1 MKSTIRPILFLAAA
15 ALVLPLAGCR
25 KDNDRVTIVLDWTV
39 NTNHTGIYVAR
50 DLGYFADEGLDVK
63 IEFPPETGAASMVLA
78 GQAEFLVSYQE
89 EVTLARAS
97 GKDLVALAAVIQH
110 NTSGFA
116 SRKKEGIT
124 RPRDFEGKTYGG
136 WGSPMEEAVLK
147 ALMTKDGADF
157 SRLKIVPVGTMDF
170 FAATASGIDFTWI
183 FEGWD
188 GIMAGIKGIDIN
200 FIPLGTMEKA
210 LDYYT
215 PVIASTDRYV
225 KGHPEIASKFMRAL
239 SRGYEFAAA
248 HPDRAAEILL
258 KNAPELDKEL
268 VQKSQRWLADKY
280 RADAPYWGGMK
291 ESVWNDFASWMKGY
305 GLLSGDA
312 DMSRAFTNEFLPGA
326 GEGRK

>member
-1 MKSTIRPILFLAAA
+1 MKTAIRPFLILAAA
-15 ALVLPLAGCR
+15 ALVLPLSGCR

-39 NTNHTGIYVAR
+39 NTNHTGIYAAR
-50 DLGYFADEGLDVK
+50 DLGYFSDEGLDVD

-89 EVTLARAS
+89 EVTMARAS
-97 GKDLVALAAVIQH
+97 GKDLLALAAVIQH

-116 SRKKEGIT
+116 SRKKANIS
-124 RPRDFEGKTYGG
+124 RPRDFAGKTYGG

-147 ALMTKDGADF
+147 ALMAKDGADYG
-157 SRLKIVPVGTMDF
+157 RLKNVSVGSMDF
-170 FAATASGIDFTWI
+170 FAATDSGIDFTWI

-188 GIMAGIKGIDIN
+188 GVMAGIKGIDVN

-215 PVIASTDRYV
+215 PVIASTDRYAAD
-225 KGHPEIASKFMRAL
+225 HQEIVSRFMKAL
-239 SRGYEFAAA
+239 ARGYDYAVA
-248 HPDRAAEILL
+248 HPGEAAYILL

-280 RADAPYWGGMK
+280 RADASYWGLMK
-291 ESVWNDFASWMKGY
+291 ESVWNDFALWMKGY
-305 GLLSGDA
+305 GLLSGDP

-326 GEGRK
+326 GEDRK